1 MPNAMTTLLET
12 NNKTQNKKYIM
23 TTKILITA
31 IILTV
36 HSTVFGQWTQIQS
49 GTSSDLKD
57 VHFPT
62 NTVGYAVGD
71 YGIVLKSVD
80 SGNSWQTVFT
90 DSLLSFTSVF
100 FTSVDTGYAT
110 AGNLYKT
117 TNAGMSWSEI
127 ITDTFG
133 QIGEVYFVNSNLGF
147 ASGTVLHRTT
157 DAGST
162 WTSINLNNTFSS
174 IHFPNDSVGY
184 FIGGPG
190 AADQLYK
197 TTDGGQNFAAITNGF
212 QSIKEATYFLNSDIG
227 YLCGWYG
234 AVLAKTLDGGSTW
247 QQVDTSW
254 STQCWDVHFIDENI
268 GYYIDNSGGNYK
280 ISNTIDGGATWTS
293 QLVAN
298 GVYLNAFYF
307 VSSNLALA
315 VGNSGTIYKT
325 NNGGS
330 VGILE
335 EKKIENVAIYPNPF
349 STFTTM
355 KLDKNLKNG
364 ALKIYNL
371 IGQQVAELN
380 GLNGQTITLYR
391 DNLQNGMYLVQ
402 IIQDK
407 QIIKSSKI
415 IIND

>member
-1 MPNAMTTLLET
+1 MNLN
-12 NNKTQNKKYIM
+12 NNKMK
-23 TTKILITA
+23 TKILITA
-31 IILTV
+31 LIFTFQLTV
-36 HSTVFGQWTQIQS
+36 LAQWTQIQS
-49 GTSSDLKD
+49 GTLSDLKD

-62 NTVGYAVGD
+62 STIGYAVGEN
-71 YGIVLKSVD
+71 GVVLKSLD

-90 DSLLSFTSVF
+90 NPLLSFTSVF
-100 FTSVDTGYAT
+100 FTSINTGYAT
-110 AGNLYKT
+110 SGNLYKT
-117 TNAGMSWSEI
+117 TNGGMSWTEI

-147 ASGTVLHRTT
+147 ASGSVLHRTT
-157 DAGST
+157 DAGIT
-162 WTSINLNNTFSS
+162 WTTINLNNTFSS
-174 IHFPNDSVGY
+174 IHFPNETVGY

-197 TTDGGQNFAAITNGF
+197 TIDGGQNFISITNGF
-212 QSIKEATYFLNSDIG
+212 QSIKEATFFLSSDIG
-227 YLCGWYG
+227 YICGWYSD
-234 AVLAKTLDGGSTW
+234 VLAKTIDGGVSW
-247 QQVDTSW
+247 QQVDTIGT
-254 STQCWDVHFIDENI
+254 TQCWDVHFINENI

-307 VSSNLALA
+307 ISSNLAVA
-315 VGNSGTIYKT
+315 VGSSGAIYKT

-330 VGILE
+330 LGTLE
-335 EKKIENVAIYPNPF
+335 EKIIENVIIYPNPF
-349 STFTTM
+349 STFTTI
-355 KLDKNLKNG
+355 KVNQNLKNA

-371 IGQQVAELN
+371 TGQQVAELN

-391 DNLQNGMYLVQ
+391 DNLQNGMYLVK

-415 IIND
+415 IIED

>member
-1 MPNAMTTLLET
+1 MTTLPET
-12 NNKTQNKKYIM
+12 NNKTQNKKYKM
-23 TTKILITA
+23 TTKILTTA

-62 NTVGYAVGD
+62 NNVGYAVGD
-71 YGIVLKSVD
+71 NGIVLKSVD
-80 SGNSWQTVFT
+80 SGGSWQTVFT

-117 TNAGMSWSEI
+117 TNAGLSWSEI
-127 ITDTFG
+127 ITDPFG

-147 ASGTVLHRTT
+147 ASGSGLHRTT

-162 WTSINLNNTFSS
+162 WTTINLNNTFSS
-174 IHFPNDSVGY
+174 IHFPNDTVGY

-197 TTDGGQNFAAITNGF
+197 TIDGGLNFVAITNGF
-212 QSIKEATYFLNSDIG
+212 QSIKEATYFLSSDIG
-227 YLCGWYG
+227 YICGWYG
-234 AVLAKTLDGGSTW
+234 GVLAKTIDGGVSW
-247 QQVDTSW
+247 QQVDTIGA
-254 STQCWDVHFIDENI
+254 TQCWDVHFINKNI

-280 ISNTIDGGATWTS
+280 ISNTIDGGETWTS
-293 QLVAN
+293 QIVAN

-307 VSSNLALA
+307 ISPNLSVA

-330 VGILE
+330 LGILE
-335 EKKIENVAIYPNPF
+335 ENIIGNATIYPNPF
-349 STFTTM
+349 STLATM
-355 KLDKNLKNG
+355 KLDQNLKNA

-371 IGQQVAELN
+371 IGQQVVELN
-380 GLNGQTITLYR
+380 GLNGQTITLHR
-391 DNLQNGMYLVQ
+391 DNLQNGMYLVN
-402 IIQDK
+402 IIQDN
-407 QIIKSSKI
+407 QVIKTSKI

>member
-1 MPNAMTTLLET
+1 M
-12 NNKTQNKKYIM
+12 K
-23 TTKILITA
+23 TKILITA
-31 IILTV
+31 LILTV
-36 HSTVFGQWTQIQS
+36 QTTVFAQWTQIQS

-71 YGIVLKSVD
+71 HGIVLKSVD

-90 DSLLSFTSVF
+90 DSLLSFSSLF
-100 FTSVDTGYAT
+100 FTSFDTGYAA

-117 TNAGMSWSEI
+117 TNAGMSWTEI
-127 ITDTFG
+127 INDPFG

-147 ASGTVLHRTT
+147 ASGSGLHRTT
-157 DAGST
+157 DAGNT
-162 WTSINLNNTFSS
+162 WTTINFNNTFSS
-174 IHFPNDSVGY
+174 IHFPNDTVGY

-190 AADQLYK
+190 SADQLYK
-197 TTDGGQNFAAITNGF
+197 TIDGGQNLVTITNGF
-212 QSIKEATYFLNSDIG
+212 QSIKEATYFLSSNIG
-227 YLCGWYG
+227 YICGWYG
-234 AVLAKTLDGGSTW
+234 DLLAKTIDGGVSW
-247 QQVDTSW
+247 QQVDTIGM
-254 STQCWDVHFIDENI
+254 TQCWDVHFINENI

-307 VSSNLALA
+307 ITSNLAVA

-335 EKKIENVAIYPNPF
+335 EKIIENLAIHPNPF

-355 KLDKNLKNG
+355 KLNKDLKN
-364 ALKIYNL
+364 ATLKIYNF
-371 IGQQVAELN
+371 IGHQVAELN

-402 IIQDK
+402 IIQDNK
-407 QIIKSSKI
+407 IIKSSKI

>member
-1 MPNAMTTLLET
+1 
-12 NNKTQNKKYIM
+12 M
-23 TTKILITA
+23 TTKILFTA
-31 IILTV
+31 LILTV
-36 HSTVFGQWTQIQS
+36 QSTVFAQWTQVQS
-49 GTSSDLKD
+49 GTMSNLKD

-62 NTVGYAVGD
+62 NTIGYAVGD
-71 YGIVLKSVD
+71 NRTVLKSVD

-117 TNAGMSWSEI
+117 TNAGVSWTEI

-133 QIGEVYFVNSNLGF
+133 QMGEVYFVNSNLGF
-147 ASGTVLHRTT
+147 ASGSLLHKTT
-157 DAGST
+157 DAGIT

-197 TTDGGQNFAAITNGF
+197 TIDGGQNFVAITNGF
-212 QSIKEATYFLNSDIG
+212 QSIKEATHFLSSDIG
-227 YLCGWYG
+227 YICGWYSD
-234 AVLAKTLDGGSTW
+234 VLAKTIDGGVSW
-247 QQVDTSW
+247 QQVDTIGI
-254 STQCWDVHFIDENI
+254 TQCWDVHFVNENI

-307 VSSNLALA
+307 VSSNLAIA
-315 VGNSGTIYKT
+315 VGNYGTIYKT

-335 EKKIENVAIYPNPF
+335 EKQIENVTIYPNPF
-349 STFTTM
+349 SNLATI
-355 KLDKNLKNG
+355 KLSQNLKNG
-364 ALKIYNL
+364 TLKIFNFM
-371 IGQQVAELN
+371 GQQVTELKELN
-380 GLNGQTITLYR
+380 GQSIDLHR
-391 DNLQNGMYLVQ
+391 DYLQSGMYLVH
-402 IIQDK
+402 IIQDGK
-407 QIIKSSKI
+407 VVSIGKI